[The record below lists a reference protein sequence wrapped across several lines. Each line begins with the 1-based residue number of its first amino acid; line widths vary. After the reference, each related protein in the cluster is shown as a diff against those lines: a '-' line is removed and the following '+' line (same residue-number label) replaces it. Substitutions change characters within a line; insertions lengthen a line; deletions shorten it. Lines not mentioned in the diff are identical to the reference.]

1 MIDGSISLERMD
13 EHNREI
19 SRDFDGLEGTERFR
33 VLNALDVNPRCLKVS
48 ARAAE
53 YARRE
58 CQKIG
63 EEAWRRGKPVR
74 FCSMVTL
81 AHEYGVSERAIGMW
95 EAELVMAGIIFRRNP
110 RSRRCGA
117 VSGGGISFAPIAV
130 QIEHFE
136 AQADRV
142 KAEIQLHAQLRSRH
156 SRVVR
161 HIHRMLDRSTF
172 FPSTAEIA
180 DSIRAQ
186 TEAVRLERIYAATP
200 LAELEAV
207 CIQLEELEADLV
219 DVLTAVENPI
229 PDLISSEMTEISA
242 GHKELQTNSPVPS
255 DTSNQLVDS
264 LPSRSNER
272 VSHFSVRPHG
282 RNIFEKSKRPV
293 GEGGQGPKVH
303 PDGMSF
309 DIIQPALCAASGEFV
324 EAFSRAPGTQW
335 QRMSYAATAVLRPLG
350 IHPSAWKDAA
360 AMIGEERA
368 ALCVLVAD
376 AKHRLP
382 DDHPKHVRSPGGYLR
397 MMAKKDR
404 IGQLNIERSIFGSGR
419 GQGGLMWCRYVL

>member
-1 MIDGSISLERMD
+1 MIDGLITLERMD
-13 EHNREI
+13 ENNREI
-19 SRDFDGLEGTERFR
+19 SQAFEGLEGAERFR

-63 EEAWRRGKPVR
+63 EDAWRRAKPFR

-110 RSRRCGA
+110 RSRRCGSI
-117 VSGGGISFAPIAV
+117 SGGGISFAPVAV

-136 AQADRV
+136 AQAERV
-142 KAEIQLHAQLRSRH
+142 KMEIQAHAALRSRH

-161 HIHRMLDRSTF
+161 HILRMLERSKF
-172 FPSTAEIA
+172 FPGIAEVA
-180 DSIRAQ
+180 DDIKSQ
-186 TEAVRLERIYAATP
+186 TEAIRLERIYAATP
-200 LAELEAV
+200 LAEIEATCNDLERLEAALA
-207 CIQLEELEADLV
+207 QALA
-219 DVLTAVENPI
+219 TVENPI
-229 PDLISSEMTEISA
+229 HDLTSSDMTESSLR
-242 GHKELQTNSPVPS
+242 HTELQTESLDPT
-255 DTSNQLVDS
+255 DTSNKPVDY
-264 LPSRSNER
+264 LRSRSSER
-272 VSHFSVRPHG
+272 VSYPLMRPYG
-282 RNIFEKSKRPV
+282 RSTFEKRKKPIDRP
-293 GEGGQGPKVH
+293 GQAPKVH
-303 PDGMSF
+303 PDGLNF
-309 DIIQPALCAASGEFV
+309 DVIQPALCAASPEFV

-350 IHPSAWKDAA
+350 IHVSAWKDAVE
-360 AMIGEERA
+360 MIGEERA
-368 ALCVLVAD
+368 ALCVLVTD

-397 MMAKKDR
+397 MMSKKDR
-404 IGQLNIERSIFGSGR
+404 VGELNVERSIFG
-419 GQGGLMWCRYVL
+419 LAKADVLAAAS

>member
-13 EHNREI
+13 ENNREI
-19 SRDFDGLEGTERFR
+19 SQDFEGLEGAERFR

-63 EEAWRRGKPVR
+63 EEAWRRAKPFR

-81 AHEYGVSERAIGMW
+81 AHEYGVSERAIRAW

-117 VSGGGISFAPIAV
+117 VSGGGISFAPIAM
-130 QIEHFE
+130 QIDHFE
-136 AQADRV
+136 AQAERV
-142 KAEIQLHAQLRSRH
+142 RADIQRHAEFRSRH

-161 HIHRMLDRSTF
+161 HILRMLDRSAF
-172 FPSTAEIA
+172 FANIIDFA
-180 DSIRAQ
+180 DDVRAQ
-186 TEAVRLERIYAATP
+186 TEATRLERIYAATP

-207 CIQLEELEADLV
+207 CINLEALESALV
-219 DVLTAVENPI
+219 EVLATVENPI
-229 PDLISSEMTEISA
+229 PELKSDDMTEEKDR
-242 GHKELQTNSPVPS
+242 HTELQTESSDPT

-264 LPSRSNER
+264 LRSRSYDR
-272 VSHFSVRPHG
+272 VSHSSVRPHG
-282 RNIFEKSKRPV
+282 RNIFEKSKKPVDRP
-293 GEGGQGPKVH
+293 GQGPKVH
-303 PDGMSF
+303 PDGLSF

-324 EAFSRAPGTQW
+324 EAFGRAPGTQW

-350 IHPSAWKDAA
+350 IHPSAWKDAVE
-360 AMIGEERA
+360 MIGGERA
-368 ALCVLVAD
+368 ALCVLVTD

-382 DDHPKHVRSPGGYLR
+382 NDHPKHVRSPGGYLR
-397 MMAKKDR
+397 MMSKKDR
-404 IGQLNIERSIFGSGR
+404 VGELNVERSIFGLAKSEE
-419 GQGGLMWCRYVL
+419 LASAL

>member
-1 MIDGSISLERMD
+1 MIDGSITLERMD
-13 EHNREI
+13 ENNREI
-19 SRDFDGLEGTERFR
+19 SQEFEGLEGGDRFR

-63 EEAWRRGKPVR
+63 EEAWKRAKPVR

-81 AHEYGVSERAIGMW
+81 AHEYGVSERAVRAW

-136 AQADRV
+136 AQAERV
-142 KAEIQLHAQLRSRH
+142 RLDIKRHAELRSRH

-161 HIHRMLDRSTF
+161 HILRMLDRSIF
-172 FPSTAEIA
+172 FA
-180 DSIRAQ
+180 DILELAADIRAQ
-186 TEAVRLERIYAATP
+186 TEATRLERIYAATP
-200 LAELEAV
+200 LKELEAV
-207 CIQLEELEADLV
+207 CLSLEVIETTLIEALAD
-219 DVLTAVENPI
+219 VENPI
-229 PDLISSEMTEISA
+229 PDLKSDDMTEEKVR
-242 GHKELQTNSPVPS
+242 HTDLQTDSS
-255 DTSNQLVDS
+255 DPTDTCNKLVDRIA
-264 LPSRSNER
+264 SRSYER
-272 VSHFSVRPHG
+272 VSNSFVRPHG
-282 RNIFEKSKRPV
+282 RDIFEKRKK
-293 GEGGQGPKVH
+293 EQGRVSQASSVH
-303 PDGMSF
+303 PDGLSF
-309 DIIQPALCAASGEFV
+309 DIIQPALCAASSEFV

-335 QRMSYAATAVLRPLG
+335 QRMSFAATAVLRPLG
-350 IHPSAWKDAA
+350 IHLSAWKDAVG
-360 AMIGEERA
+360 MIGEERA
-368 ALCVLVAD
+368 ALCVLVTD

-397 MMAKKDR
+397 MMSKKDR
-404 IGQLNIERSIFGSGR
+404 VGELNVERSIFGLAKSD
-419 GQGGLMWCRYVL
+419 VLATAE